1 MEQLTFDLPACDSA
15 PARKPHKHGRGAR
28 LRIDDLGRE
37 CGTCGEYQLWDC
49 FYISRTTT
57 YGHVTICK
65 TCMAAKAAEQTKAR
79 RAPQPP
85 KVTPKCSLLICD
97 EDFHCCDLCK
107 RHYGQWCAQG
117 RPEHFTGIPVVKPV
131 ERPGLPGEIWRAIPT
146 YEGLYEVSNLGRVW
160 SIPRL
165 LENGKQ
171 AGGRLLKGDVSDPR
185 GYVRFGLKRPGER
198 RQTHH
203 QAHRLVLWA
212 FTGENPPE
220 LDTRHLDGNPANNRW
235 APGSTDAEI
244 IANGGNLVYGTASE
258 NAHDRV
264 RHGTWVNNNRFVGVT
279 ECIHGHKFDEA
290 NTYWRP
296 TGGRS
301 CKACARERRA
311 PSSVAAK
318 EAA

>member
-1 MEQLTFDLPACDSA
+1 MNQLSFDDLAVDSA
-15 PARKPHKHGRGAR
+15 PVKKGRGVR
-28 LRIDDLGRE
+28 RRIDVQGRE
-37 CGTCGEYQLWDC
+37 CGDCGQYKPWDD
-49 FYISRTTT
+49 FHISRTAR
-57 YGHVTICK
+57 YGHITTCK
-65 TCMAAKAAEQTKAR
+65 PCMAIKGAEKTRERQAAR
-79 RAPQPP
+79 PP

-131 ERPGLPGEIWRAIPT
+131 ERPGLPGEYWRAIPT
-146 YEGLYEVSNLGRVW
+146 YEGIYDASDHGRVW

-165 LENGKQ
+165 LESGRQ
-171 AGGRLLKGDVSDPR
+171 VGGRILKPDLSDPR

-198 RQTHH
+198 QQTHH
-203 QAHRLVLWA
+203 NAHRLVLWA

-235 APGSTDAEI
+235 APGSTDDEI
-244 IANGGNLVYGTASE
+244 IANGGNLVFGTRSE

-264 RHGTWVNNNRFVGVT
+264 RHGTWVNNNRFVNATHCVN
-279 ECIHGHKFDEA
+279 GHEFDEA
-290 NTYWRP
+290 NTYWRK

-301 CKACARERRA
+301 CRACAREKSAARRSA
-311 PSSVAAK
+311 ARELQQVA
-318 EAA
+318 